1 MPRKKQFVLSIDQ
14 DVKET
19 VICALKCYQ
28 KALTERRNQ
37 YDGSAFSALFQ
48 HQLQAIEQVLTQLK
62 QQTTKPLLPAVSSE
76 EKNHLLKAFWELAQG
91 KMGVFCGF
99 TESMELVEVR
109 YERPK
114 GFVLRVDGAVKLETH
129 DINRVAETFWQLA
142 NNYVG

>member
-19 VICALKCYQ
+19 VICALKCYR

-48 HQLQAIEQVLTQLK
+48 HQLQAIEQVLTQLE

-76 EKNHLLKAFWELAQG
+76 EKNHLLKAFWELYQG
-91 KMGVFCGF
+91 KMGVFCAF

-109 YERPK
+109 YKRPK
-114 GFVLRVDGAVKLETH
+114 GFVLRVDGVVQLETH

-142 NNYVG
+142 NHFVG